1 MCFTSISLAEHHTA
15 VMKFPEVD
23 MRTMLAIC
31 VLLLLPSA
39 ASAQRWGRDRFPQS
53 GACFFQDSNYRG
65 DYFCIRAG
73 EDVGRVPKD
82 LNDGISSIR
91 VFGRAEVEV
100 FRDVRFNGGSARF
113 AADIRNLKNEGW
125 NDRISSL
132 RVQIASREERSRDRA
147 DERRGERMTAG
158 EAQNIVRRAYQAVL
172 KREPDQASIG
182 YVNAVMNDNWSQ
194 QDVERELRKSD
205 EYRNRR

>member
-1 MCFTSISLAEHHTA
+1 MAKHHTA
-15 VMKFPEVD
+15 VMKFQGGD
-23 MRTMLAIC
+23 MRTIVAIG
-31 VLLLLPSA
+31 VLLALPA
-39 ASAQRWGRDRFPQS
+39 VASAQRWGRERFPQS

-65 DYFCIRAG
+65 EYFCVRAG
-73 EDVGRVPKD
+73 DDVGRVPND
-82 LNDGISSIR
+82 LNDGISSIK

-113 AADIRNLKNEGW
+113 ASDIRNLKSEGW

-147 DERRGERMTAG
+147 EQRRGERVTVA
-158 EAQNIVRRAYQAVL
+158 EAQAIVRRAYQAVL
-172 KREPDQASIG
+172 KREPDAASAG
-182 YVNAVMNDNWSQ
+182 YINAIMNDNWSQ
-194 QDVERELRKSD
+194 QDVERELRKSE